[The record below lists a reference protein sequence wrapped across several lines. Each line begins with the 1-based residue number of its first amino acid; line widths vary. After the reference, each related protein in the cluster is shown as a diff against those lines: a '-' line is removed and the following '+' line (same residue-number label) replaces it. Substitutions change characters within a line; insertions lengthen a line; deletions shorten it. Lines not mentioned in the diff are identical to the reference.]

1 MQFIL
6 TNKVMRDSIK
16 SDIQESIKVKND
28 LIEKSI
34 DDIEKAA
41 KLIIRCVLNGER
53 FYGAGM
59 VVVLQT
65 HNTYPQNLWVV

>member
-1 MQFIL
+1 MQFII

-34 DDIEKAA
+34 DDIEKG
-41 KLIIRCVLNGER
+41 C
-53 FYGAGM
+53 
-59 VVVLQT
+59 
-65 HNTYPQNLWVV
+65 